1 MRLNAKLVSSF
12 LLLLIVAIIAVS
24 AIEADRAL
32 DLMVGELVAS
42 GDLIAKQI
50 FEQMRATLA
59 HSGGDDPAAVLRR
72 DASLQT
78 LLDSSL
84 AFGQT
89 IVSVTVVDA
98 NGNVIVAAAGEPEQR
113 KSTPLMPIEAIQ
125 RAAASWIPLRPAPA
139 LWKDQVYGIGRPV
152 EINGKLFATIEVGVS
167 TALIGNKVHR
177 MARAMLGAVIA
188 TIFFCALIVTLLSNY
203 LLGPVKAITS
213 GVERLACGGGDE
225 VKLEVAG
232 HDELSTLANKFN
244 QLSQRV
250 RDDRT
255 RWESERGHL
264 FDAFRSTHD
273 AVLLLDGK
281 GSLLFAN
288 PEARRRLRLGGGAV
302 EGKSLG
308 LLLGNNHPLVRMSE
322 AALAAGTGAH
332 DVAVEL
338 QSNGSAPTRYLVSIF
353 PLGQGPEAV
362 GLLIMMRDLAPMR
375 ELEKVVDYSS
385 RLARLGG
392 LISGVA
398 HQIRNPLNTMTL
410 QLELLRQDAEQGRPA
425 SQRVDGIRA
434 EIRRLDQAIDA
445 LLRFM
450 RPGKLDTGE
459 LALNDLLAE
468 IGRHV
473 IQPNINV
480 NYQLEQELPH
490 ITADKGLLEEAI
502 KALVENAVQA
512 MPEGGT
518 LTLGSGLSADG
529 YVEVTVADQGPGIP
543 AEHLDRIFNL
553 YFTTKAGGSGVG
565 LSLALRAVDLHH
577 GTINVESRVG
587 IGSAFTIRLPID
599 HEAADLPSPT
609 DRA

>member
-12 LLLLIVAIIAVS
+12 LLLLIAAIIAVS
-24 AIEADRAL
+24 AIEADRTL
-32 DLMVGELVAS
+32 DLMVGELATS

-59 HSGGDDPAAVLRR
+59 RSGGDDPMAVLRR
-72 DASLQT
+72 DVSLQT

-89 IVSVTVVDA
+89 IVSVTVIDA
-98 NGNVIVAAAGEPEQR
+98 NGNVIVAAAGEPEER
-113 KSTPLMPIEAIQ
+113 KSTPLTPIETIQ
-125 RAAASWIPLRPAPA
+125 RAAAAWIPLRPVPA
-139 LWKDQVYGIGRPV
+139 LWKDQVYGISRPV

-188 TIFFCALIVTLLSNY
+188 TIFLCALIVTLLGNH
-203 LLGPVKAITS
+203 LLGPVRAITS
-213 GVERLACGGGDE
+213 GVERLASGNDD

-232 HDELSTLANKFN
+232 HDELSTLADKFN

-250 RDDRT
+250 RDDRA

-264 FDAFRSTHD
+264 FDAFRSSND

-308 LLLGNNHPLVRMSE
+308 LLLDSSHPLVQMSE

-332 DVAVEL
+332 DVALEL
-338 QSNGSAPTRYLVSIF
+338 QNNGSAPTRYLVSIF
-353 PLGQGPEAV
+353 PLGQGPEAA

-398 HQIRNPLNTMTL
+398 HQIRNPLNAMTL
-410 QLELLRQDAEQGRPA
+410 QLELLRQDAEQGRPTGK
-425 SQRVDGIRA
+425 RVDSARA
-434 EIRRLDQAIDA
+434 EIRRLDQVIDT

-450 RPGKLDTGE
+450 RPGKLDTGK

-468 IGRHV
+468 IGSHV
-473 IQPNINV
+473 AQSNISV
-480 NYQLEQELPH
+480 NYQLDQELPR

-518 LTLGSGLSADG
+518 LTLDSGLSPDG
-529 YVEVTVADQGPGIP
+529 YVEVTVVDQGPGIP
-543 AEHLDRIFNL
+543 AEDLDRIFNL
-553 YFTTKAGGSGVG
+553 YFTTKVGGSGVG
-565 LSLALRAVDLHH
+565 LSLALRAIDLHH

-587 IGSAFTIRLPID
+587 TGTAFTIRLPID
-599 HEAADLPSPT
+599 HEAAVLPSHT